1 MTVTVRPYAYSSLL
15 LVIIG
20 VIIIATMIV
29 SVVTAVD
36 AVIVVHRGLD
46 RRNLFIIAVVV
57 IKFLDILS
65 DLHLISI

>member
-1 MTVTVRPYAYSSLL
+1 MTVTVGPYVYSLLL

-36 AVIVVHRGLD
+36 AVIAVHRDLD
-46 RRNLFIIAVVV
+46 HKNSYIIAKVV
-57 IKFLDILS
+57 IKFLDILRAE
-65 DLHLISI
+65 